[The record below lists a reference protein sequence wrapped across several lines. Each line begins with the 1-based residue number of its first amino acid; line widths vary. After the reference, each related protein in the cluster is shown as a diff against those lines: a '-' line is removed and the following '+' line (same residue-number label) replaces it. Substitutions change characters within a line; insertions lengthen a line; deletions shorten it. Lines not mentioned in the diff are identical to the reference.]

1 MGVNPGV
8 VAELANGVKA
18 VLSANK
24 RVAEEAALPLPAP
37 KRVSLMPPKD
47 AFNEAKKVETAHRPD
62 PNDTTTF
69 TSTKKP
75 APVIPPVKKTM
86 ENFQKEADQEVAA
99 KLGLDPK
106 SEVGQLQSLHL
117 QAENLS
123 KLIQTHQGLR
133 GLGSAKQQ
141 NIQSGLEVE
150 HAKLLRQIEKMEA
163 AQRPKAPPI
172 LSAKE
177 VMATNKKKAD
187 DVVAAKLGLDPKS
200 EVGQLQSLHLQA
212 ENLSKLIQDREN
224 LKSIIG
230 EAFTAEQQSAQAGL
244 ELEHAQLLGK
254 IEKMEAAQRTE
265 IPPRPPRRDLGE
277 GAPKQQPTKAAANL
291 SEQSQPANAG
301 ATAAR
306 KQPTP
311 LSPGKPK
318 WSLFGFLFGRK
329 PTTPVTVQATTN
341 LLRREDGWL

>member
-86 ENFQKEADQEVAA
+86 ENFQKEADQE
-99 KLGLDPK
+99 
-106 SEVGQLQSLHL
+106 
-117 QAENLS
+117 
-123 KLIQTHQGLR
+123 
-133 GLGSAKQQ
+133 
-141 NIQSGLEVE
+141 
-150 HAKLLRQIEKMEA
+150 
-163 AQRPKAPPI
+163 
-172 LSAKE
+172 
-177 VMATNKKKAD
+177 
-187 DVVAAKLGLDPKS
+187 VAAKLGLDPKS